1 MQELITL
8 VNLFQKTKFK
18 VNGILR
24 IILGPDSEMEH
35 LYDAIASGA
44 VRSDEDAKALFPEY
58 AKKTS
63 RLHTIKGKLKDRLND
78 SILLLDFRESAFTER
93 QHAFYAC
100 SKKWAAS
107 MTLISKNARENAINL
122 LENLLRQ
129 TLRFEFTELTLDIL
143 RTLRLHYGILEG
155 DQKRFD
161 QIGQQITTFEEYWL
175 MERQT
180 EGYYAELVTR
190 FVRSK
195 SDKDAISEKAREY
208 FLKIQPFLK
217 QCDTFKVHFFG
228 RLLEILIYDSIND
241 YPNTA
246 RLCEDALAFFAK
258 KDYTSS
264 IALQVFNYN
273 LFICYLNLKQYDKCL
288 LLADQNRDLFE
299 EGSYNWFK
307 LQELYFLTAMHSG
320 KFYEAWLI
328 YQKVITHPALDNQPQ
343 PVIELW
349 KIFEA
354 YTCFL
359 NQCGRIPG
367 SKPDSKFKLSKF
379 LNEIQLFAKDKAGM
393 NIPVQVIQFLFEL
406 ADGKQ
411 LIMIDRV
418 DNLAKY
424 RSRYIDGEQ
433 SVRSHCFIR
442 MLEQI
447 PKASFQLDEIER
459 RTQDILE
466 QLRNT
471 PLETAN
477 QNHEIEIIPYDV
489 LWSITLNLLG
499 KPLDKNGSPVPGD
512 TALPGQPKIQDSSAS
527 TSQA

>member
-35 LYDAIASGA
+35 LYDAIANGD
-44 VRSDEDAKALFPEY
+44 VQSDDDAKVLFPKY
-58 AKKTS
+58 AKS
-63 RLHTIKGKLKDRLND
+63 PGRLHTIKGKLKDRLND

-93 QHAFYAC
+93 QNAFYTC

-129 TLRFEFTELTLDIL
+129 TFRFEFTELTLDIL
-143 RTLRLHYGILEG
+143 RTLRLHYGILQG

-161 QIGQQITTFEEYWL
+161 QIGEQIKQFEEYWL

-208 FLKIQPFLK
+208 FLQIQPFLA

-241 YPNTA
+241 YHNTA

-273 LFICYLNLKQYDKCL
+273 LFICYLNLQQHDKCL
-288 LLADQNRDLFE
+288 VLADQNKDLFE
-299 EGSYNWFK
+299 DGSYNWFK

-320 KFYEAWLI
+320 KYQEASVI
-328 YQKVITHPALDNQPQ
+328 YLKVIMHPALELQPP

-359 NQCGRIPG
+359 DQSGLI
-367 SKPDSKFKLSKF
+367 PDSRLDGKFRVNKF
-379 LNEIQLFAKDKAGM
+379 LNEIPVFAKDKAGM
-393 NIPVQVIQFLFEL
+393 NIPVQVIQFLFDL
-406 ADGKQ
+406 AGGKE
-411 LIMIDRV
+411 ISMIDRV

-433 SVRSHCFIR
+433 STRSHCFIR

-447 PKASFQLDEIER
+447 PKASFKLDVIEK
-459 RTQDILE
+459 RTQSILQ
-466 QLRNT
+466 QLQET

-477 QNHEIEIIPYDV
+477 QNHEIEIIPYDI
-489 LWSITLNLLG
+489 LWAITLNLLG
-499 KPLDKNGSPVPGD
+499 KPLSKNTSAIGER
-512 TALPGQPKIQDSSAS
+512 TAMPGQDANKPFSSL
-527 TSQA
+527 QA